1 MNFLDKLERKFGRFA
16 IHNLAKYLIILY
28 VAGAFLNLISGGTIY
43 SEFLALNPYMILH
56 GEIWRLLTFLIA
68 TPTTNLIFLIFVLL
82 FYYNICQ
89 ELEYYWGD
97 FRFNLYILVGALG
110 TIAASFILYFVYR
123 SPYINMNTYYLN
135 LSLFLAYAA
144 SFPETTFYLYGLIPI
159 KAKWMGILDAVVL
172 LYSFFTG
179 GIVTKV
185 SIVIA
190 MLNFLLFFLGTRNY
204 HKYSPKQV
212 KRRKTYIKEV
222 RTSTSGTRHRCH
234 VCGRTELDDPNLEFR
249 FCSKCEGN
257 YEYCQDHL
265 YTHEHVK
272 SGGPTVIK

>member
-1 MNFLDKLERKFGRFA
+1 
-16 IHNLAKYLIILY
+16 
-28 VAGAFLNLISGGTIY
+28 
-43 SEFLALNPYMILH
+43 
-56 GEIWRLLTFLIA
+56 
-68 TPTTNLIFLIFVLL
+68 
-82 FYYNICQ
+82 
-89 ELEYYWGD
+89 
-97 FRFNLYILVGALG
+97 
-110 TIAASFILYFVYR
+110 
-123 SPYINMNTYYLN
+123 MNTYYLN